1 MKLEMGVQ
9 TRLMPFHTP
18 FFGPPCKFHSFHP
31 LRYHPQMPIDMKALA
46 RTGAEARIRELQG
59 EMADI
64 QRAFP
69 DLRGGAARRFE
80 VRRGRPAQTESAPAT
95 PVRRRKRPAMTA
107 AQRMA
112 VGVRMKKYWAERRK
126 QSAKK

>member
-1 MKLEMGVQ
+1 MGVQ
-9 TRLMPFHTP
+9 TWLMPFHTP

-59 EMADI
+59 EIADI

-69 DLRGGAARRFE
+69 GIGGTSVRRFE
-80 VRRGRPAQTESAPAT
+80 VKREAPAPA

-107 AQRMA
+107 AQRKA
-112 VGVRMKKYWAERRK
+112 VGERMKKYWAERRK